1 MKKIGALIVLAAI
14 AGAAVVLTGTSK
26 PPLRLTAAAAA
37 PTAHI
42 GYYAGVGYSSGSV
55 GTEGDPV
62 RGATVHLRKAV
73 CHQIVSVRL
82 RTVAAGGKGL
92 MFVRDRDRTDSGTHW
107 LTSAAPT
114 PMPTGLLGQGSWFEI
129 SFKTPGT
136 FPLTFASTDCPG
148 VLDAARVTVVAT
160 G

>member
-1 MKKIGALIVLAAI
+1 MRKLAALGVLLALVAA
-14 AGAAVVLTGTSK
+14 AGTTEIVTKKGT
-26 PPLRLTAAAAA
+26 PLAAAAVPA
-37 PTAHI
+37 AHI

-92 MFVRDRDRTDSGTHW
+92 MFVRDKDRTDLGSHW
-107 LTSAAPT
+107 LTSAAPV
-114 PMPTGLLGQGSWFEI
+114 PMPTGLLTQGIWFEV
-129 SFKTPGT
+129 SFRTAGT
-136 FPLTFASTDCPG
+136 FPLTFGSSDCPG
-148 VLDAARVTVVAT
+148 VTDAARVTVVAT
-160 G
+160 S